1 MITETE
7 ELKKALD
14 GAFMLVAAIPVTGDA
29 QERAV
34 QAKEHLRRAYELT
47 EKIREKENALTGTE
61 EKKV

>member
-1 MITETE
+1 MNETD
-7 ELKKALD
+7 ELKKALE

-47 EKIREKENALTGTE
+47 EKIGEKENALAETE
-61 EKKV
+61 EKKA